1 MTFLGGLLIFTA
13 CIWVLLVRSKMR
25 GDVLGKTHAHRSDE
39 SPIHANTSEAGH
51 SHSYYVTKD
60 PDAYA
65 RIFIP
70 KGK

>member
-1 MTFLGGLLIFTA
+1 
-13 CIWVLLVRSKMR
+13 MR